1 MFIIILLNI
10 FFSYISLLPLYYIL
24 HSNLI
29 GVINDEFV
37 GSSTI
42 FALLNYF
49 TERYCY
55 VLRNDNIAL
64 WVRVL
69 RSDGVGA
76 VHTFGQKIGV
86 SFTLFKFLLVSKSYF
101 ANNEGANTTG

>member
-1 MFIIILLNI
+1 
-10 FFSYISLLPLYYIL
+10 
-24 HSNLI
+24 
-29 GVINDEFV
+29 
-37 GSSTI
+37 
-42 FALLNYF
+42 
-49 TERYCY
+49 
-55 VLRNDNIAL
+55 
-64 WVRVL
+64 VL